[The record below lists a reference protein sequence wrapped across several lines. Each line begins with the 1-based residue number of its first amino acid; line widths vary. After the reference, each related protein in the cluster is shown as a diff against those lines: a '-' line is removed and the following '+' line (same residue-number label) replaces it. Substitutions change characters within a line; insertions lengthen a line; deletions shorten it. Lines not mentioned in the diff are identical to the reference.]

1 MPSDPVFLQA
11 QKAIADAIE
20 ANYTSGYSGLD
31 LSATGTIVR
40 GAMPEAPMVP
50 SGCVVMIDCLETQ
63 GKTLG
68 YYSGTINYEIYGF
81 IGGGN
86 VSDRNDNAIRLGA
99 DFINAITAD
108 RSLGLSTTDDVLCS
122 FAALDGD
129 QYGLGS
135 SCGIAYVRV
144 EVTFSN
150 SSGV

>member
-11 QKAIADAIE
+11 QKAIADKIE
-20 ANYTSGYSGLD
+20 ADYSGGYSGLD

-40 GAMPEAPMVP
+40 GAMPDAPMVP
-50 SGCVVMIDCLETQ
+50 SGCVVMLDCMETQ

-68 YYSGTINYEIYGF
+68 YYSGTITYEIYGF
-81 IGGGN
+81 IGGGD

-99 DFINAITAD
+99 DFINALTTD
-108 RSLGLSTTDDVLCS
+108 RSLGLSTIDDILCS

-129 QYGLGS
+129 RFGIQ

-150 SSGV
+150 STGV